1 MTITTDT
8 TLLHDPRRQAA
19 LLYWQGFSVPQ
30 IAAMLQMKRPTVQSW
45 KQRDGWDS
53 VAPISRVEMSLE
65 ARLTQLIIK
74 PQKTGGD
81 FKEIDLLGRQIERL
95 ARVNRYSQ
103 TGNEADL
110 NPNVANRNK
119 GGRRKPKKNFFS
131 DEAIEKLEQIFF
143 EQSFDYQLHWYRAG
157 LEHRIRDILKSRQI
171 GATFYFSRE
180 ALLRALKT
188 GHNQIFLSASKTQ
201 AYVFRE
207 YIIAFARLV
216 DVDLTGDPIVLGNNG
231 AKLIFLGTNS
241 NTAQSHNGD
250 LYVDEIFW
258 IPNFQVLRKVA
269 SGNAFLEKRYSTT
282 GKVIRLETS
291 PAKYTRRGVE
301 EDVYWWV
308 PSFNEPTA
316 FAPGS
321 VFHLLEPDINQEL
334 YGLPEYLSAL
344 NSAWLN
350 ESATLFR
357 RKYYENGA
365 HAGYIMY
372 VTDAV
377 QDRNDIEMLREN
389 MMKSK
394 GRNNFKN
401 LFLYA
406 PQGKADGI
414 KIIPLSEVATKDDFF
429 NIKKASA
436 ADLLDAH
443 RIPFQL
449 MGGKPENVGSLGDI
463 EKVAKVFVRNEL
475 IPLQDRIRE
484 INGWLGQ
491 EVIRFKNYSLDTDNG

>member
-1 MTITTDT
+1 MAASEISLPHLPSGHRPTDFSETSLHRVRRQKTDHLTGQRHKVRQFQRGDLLLGQHRCRHARQHLNQCIDFGVCDRSQTDT
-8 TLLHDPRRQAA
+8 AQ
-19 LLYWQGFSVPQ
+19 
-30 IAAMLQMKRPTVQSW
+30 RPGIRFH
-45 KQRDGWDS
+45 QRDLFDN
-53 VAPISRVEMSLE
+53 L
-65 ARLTQLIIK
+65 LTTL
-74 PQKTGGD
+74 D
-81 FKEIDLLGRQIERL
+81 
-95 ARVNRYSQ
+95 
-103 TGNEADL
+103 
-110 NPNVANRNK
+110 
-119 GGRRKPKKNFFS
+119 
-131 DEAIEKLEQIFF
+131 
-143 EQSFDYQLHWYRAG
+143 
-157 LEHRIRDILKSRQI
+157 RIVQ
-171 GATFYFSRE
+171 G
-180 ALLRALKT
+180 
-188 GHNQIFLSASKTQ
+188 
-201 AYVFRE
+201 
-207 YIIAFARLV
+207 
-216 DVDLTGDPIVLGNNG
+216 
-231 AKLIFLGTNS
+231 
-241 NTAQSHNGD
+241 
-250 LYVDEIFW
+250 
-258 IPNFQVLRKVA
+258 
-269 SGNAFLEKRYSTT
+269 T

-308 PSFNEPTA
+308 PSFNEPTP

-389 MMKSK
+389 MVKSK